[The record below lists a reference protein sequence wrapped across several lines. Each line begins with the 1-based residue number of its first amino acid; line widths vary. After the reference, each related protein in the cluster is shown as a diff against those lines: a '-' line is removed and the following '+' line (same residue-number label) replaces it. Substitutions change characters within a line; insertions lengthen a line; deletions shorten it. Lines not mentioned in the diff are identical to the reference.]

1 MLPDGQLLT
10 VSTSFANYKARDLSS
25 TAKSIFASSF
35 IFLQTGPSSATEK
48 AGHMAH
54 HQHGPRSSSNVE
66 NELWFNLPSSARQQP
81 ERCHTHEQSAYQATT
96 KRVST
101 SSTSP
106 TTTRPYSG
114 VPSISTT
121 VDTDKPLPPPPSH
134 SERIRKSTALRSI
147 LSRPSSKNIDS
158 SHLQPD
164 SYSSTHRYPA
174 TTNDLNIDTQAQ
186 YPSAYSRSM
195 PNSPYEYYSCS
206 SVPAPTTMSRAHSSA
221 ADYSDF
227 TQYQDYTPTMHLQ
240 PQPQSPLTLRQVR
253 ATSMNTYFDASQPRA
268 RTFPDTATSP
278 SMRVGVPS
286 RPRPHTWL
294 SPTESF
300 SDASQF
306 SLFVQATT
314 GLPDEADPFS
324 PNGPP
329 QLQGS
334 LFARTS
340 GNDRIPL
347 PLQNT
352 SALVDEPR
360 LAHSRTEWQN
370 FEPPSFASQSVSASI
385 HDSSRPAS
393 SPQPEESFDMTAVN
407 RELEL
412 LGLDDTRRLD
422 EELPD
427 YAQSQAEAHER
438 RREEAS
444 ARARE
449 LEARWRS
456 TRRR

>member
-10 VSTSFANYKARDLSS
+10 VSTTFANYKTRDLSS

-35 IFLQTGPSSATEK
+35 VFLQTGPSSATEK
-48 AGHMAH
+48 PGHMAH
-54 HQHGPRSSSNVE
+54 HQNGTRASSNVE
-66 NELWFNLPSSARQQP
+66 NELWFNLPSSARQPP
-81 ERCHTHEQSAYQATT
+81 EQCRAHEQSAYQATT

-106 TTTRPYSG
+106 STTRPYSG
-114 VPSISTT
+114 VPSIATT

-134 SERIRKSTALRSI
+134 SERIRKSTGFRSM
-147 LSRPSSKNIDS
+147 LSRPSSKNIDP
-158 SHLQPD
+158 SHLQPE
-164 SYSSTHRYPA
+164 SYTSTQGYPA
-174 TTNDLNIDTQAQ
+174 TTNNLSIDTQAQ
-186 YPSAYSRSM
+186 YPNAYSRSM

-206 SVPAPTTMSRAHSSA
+206 SAPAPATMSRAHSSA

-227 TQYQDYTPTMHLQ
+227 TQYQSYTPPLHLQ

-268 RTFPDTATSP
+268 RTFPDTVTSP
-278 SMRVGVPS
+278 SMRGGVSS

-294 SPTESF
+294 SPTDSF

-314 GLPDEADPFS
+314 GLNESAPFS

-347 PLQNT
+347 PFQNA
-352 SALVDEPR
+352 SAAVDEPR
-360 LAHSRTEWQN
+360 LAHSQTEWQN
-370 FEPPSFASQSVSASI
+370 FEPPSFATQSVSASM
-385 HDSSRPAS
+385 HDTSRPES
-393 SPQPEESFDMTAVN
+393 SPQPDGSFDMTAVN

-456 TRRR
+456 TRTR